1 MSDQARVVVI
11 GAGPSGL
18 YTADELR
25 KLGHEVDII
34 DRLACPYGLLRYG
47 VAPDHLKMKSLE
59 TTLRKILER
68 PTVRFLGGIRLGDAI
83 TVPELA
89 EHYDAIV
96 YATGASV
103 DRKLGIPGEDL
114 PGSFSATEF
123 VSWYCGHPDS
133 QVDKFTLDANSAVV
147 VGNGNVAIDVV
158 RVLAKDSEELRATDM
173 SDHVLDVL
181 DHSAVTDVH
190 LVGRRGPAQAKFT
203 TKELR
208 ELGELANAD
217 IVVDPAELELDDIGR
232 KAVAEDATLERNYG
246 ILREWSERPPEGR
259 SRRVHLRFL
268 LSPRR
273 VIGADGVT
281 AVELERNAPDGAGG
295 VRGTGETTTIHAQLL
310 LRSIGYRGLPL
321 PGVPFDEQTG
331 TIPHERGRVR
341 RDGSVSDREYV
352 VGWIKRGPS
361 GVIGTNKLDAKETVG
376 EMAEHLDRAAGR
388 RDREPK
394 DLRDLLAARDVSVVT
409 WEGWQAIDAAER
421 ALGERAGRARI
432 KIADPRHLLAA
443 AGLVL
448 R

>member
-1 MSDQARVVVI
+1 
-11 GAGPSGL
+11 
-18 YTADELR
+18 
-25 KLGHEVDII
+25 
-34 DRLACPYGLLRYG
+34 
-47 VAPDHLKMKSLE
+47 
-59 TTLRKILER
+59 
-68 PTVRFLGGIRLGDAI
+68 
-83 TVPELA
+83 
-89 EHYDAIV
+89 
-96 YATGASV
+96 
-103 DRKLGIPGEDL
+103 
-114 PGSFSATEF
+114 
-123 VSWYCGHPDS
+123 
-133 QVDKFTLDANSAVV
+133 
-147 VGNGNVAIDVV
+147 
-158 RVLAKDSEELRATDM
+158 
-173 SDHVLDVL
+173 
-181 DHSAVTDVH
+181 
-190 LVGRRGPAQAKFT
+190 
-203 TKELR
+203 
-208 ELGELANAD
+208 
-217 IVVDPAELELDDIGR
+217 
-232 KAVAEDATLERNYG
+232 
-246 ILREWSERPPEGR
+246 
-259 SRRVHLRFL
+259 
-268 LSPRR
+268 

-432 KIADPRHLLAA
+432 KIADPRHLLTA